1 MAQVAPAPSP
11 HSQLPT
17 PAALAASKAVQAA
30 INESTVLQSAP
41 RSTPIPSSSSAGPPG
56 QVKSETAP
64 SVAQDPDVTLEDGEI
79 RDSAEQDQDLPA
91 SITVFS
97 SPTDFNVKHPLYSN
111 WTLWFDNA
119 SKNDKAQN
127 WEDLIQRVME
137 IESVEEFWGLY
148 HNIVPPSL
156 LQLGSNYYL
165 FKEGIRPAWEDPANQ
180 RGGRW
185 SVQLPRDRNRDF
197 IDKWWLYCMLAAI
210 GETFETPFTPNG
222 KQSPQMTFTDE
233 VTGVIISSRKTFFR
247 ISIWTRS
254 SDTRAR
260 AENIGKHLKYGVLGV
275 SESSRNH
282 KNSFDCEFQSHQDCQ
297 RRKKGG
303 WTV

>member
-1 MAQVAPAPSP
+1 MAETVAAPSP

-30 INESTVLQSAP
+30 INESAALKAS
-41 RSTPIPSSSSAGPPG
+41 PIPSTSSAPPSEAKPEP
-56 QVKSETAP
+56 QSETTC
-64 SVAQDPDVTLEDGEI
+64 SQNPDTTLEDGEI
-79 RDSAEQDQDLPA
+79 KESGESASDKPT

-97 SPTDFNVKHPLYSN
+97 SQTDFNVKHPLYSN

-127 WEDLIQRVME
+127 WEELIQRVME

-156 LQLGSNYYL
+156 LQLGSNYYM
-165 FKEGIRPAWEDPANQ
+165 FKGGIRPAWEDPANQ
-180 RGGRW
+180 KGGRW
-185 SVQLPRDRNRDF
+185 SIQLPREKSKDM
-197 IDKWWLYCMLAAI
+197 IDKWWLYTMLAAI
-210 GETFETPFTPNG
+210 GETFETPYTSNG
-222 KQSPQMTFTDE
+222 KQSNQMTFTDE

-254 SDTRAR
+254 SDSKPVAL
-260 AENIGKHLKYGVLGV
+260 NVGKHLKYGVLGM
-275 SESSRNH
+275 SES
-282 KNSFDCEFQSHQDCQ
+282 KNKNGLECEFQSHQDTQ
-297 RRKKGG
+297 TTKKPKAAG